1 MATSNNFDATDMVVT
16 TDDIERLAHAKML
29 PKVTTFYR
37 DGADQQQ
44 TIAENLLAFKR
55 LRLLPRVMRDV
66 STIDTECTLLGQR
79 LSMPVGIS
87 PTALQKMAHPDGESA
102 TARAAANSGT
112 VMVLSALSTTSMEG
126 RGIPEHPGVSA
137 GFQMEVVKDRSVT
150 IDFLSRAE
158 RLGYGAIVLD
168 GRHACIWASCGDCKK
183 PHDLPRAPLDIKI
196 VVTVFLH
203 LIRTKNISFTPNRI
217 FTFKK
222 NLPVMA
228 MCPPK
233 VTYTFFFSLANFEGT
248 NYSHIQGLKESCLE
262 QLRESFDRS
271 LTWDVLAWIK
281 SITKL
286 PVVVKGILT
295 AEDACEAVNHGASAI
310 LVSNH
315 GGRQLDGVPATSCWC
330 NLANH
335 PLKLRKSS
343 WTRKEM
349 LPFTFDADLFPR
361 SKVLATVVRA
371 VRGRCE
377 VYMDGGVRRGT
388 DVIKALALGAR
399 AVFVGRPVIWG
410 LAYNGEEGVK
420 KVLDI
425 FKTELERALALMGK
439 LFHGL
444 LPVDVYDVPLSDIKA
459 GMVIH
464 HDSLKNL
471 LSSELGSLQECPST

>member
-1 MATSNNFDATDMVVT
+1 MATSTNFDATDMVVT

-29 PKVTTFYR
+29 PKVTTFYQ

-102 TARAAANSGT
+102 TARAAANAGT
-112 VMVLSALSTTSMEG
+112 VMVLSALSTTSMEDVACG
-126 RGIPEHPGVSA
+126 APGGVRWL
-137 GFQMEVVKDRSVT
+137 QMEVVKDRSVT

-158 RLGYGAIVLD
+158 RLGYGAIVL
-168 GRHACIWASCGDCKK
+168 
-183 PHDLPRAPLDIKI
+183 
-196 VVTVFLH
+196 TVDMPVFGLRVATVKNRMTYPEH
-203 LIRTKNISFTPNRI
+203 L
-217 FTFKK
+217 
-222 NLPVMA
+222 
-228 MCPPK
+228 C
-233 VTYTFFFSLANFEGT
+233 LANFKGT
-248 NYSHIQGLKESCLE
+248 NYSHTQGLKESCLE

-295 AEDACEAVNHGASAI
+295 GEDACEAVNHGASAI

-315 GGRQLDGVPATSCWC
+315 GGRQLDGVPATI
-330 NLANH
+330 
-335 PLKLRKSS
+335 
-343 WTRKEM
+343 E
-349 LPFTFDADLFPR
+349 
-361 SKVLATVVRA
+361 VLASVVRA

-425 FKTELERALALMGK
+425 FKTELERALALMGCAS
-439 LFHGL
+439 
-444 LPVDVYDVPLSDIKA
+444 LSDIKA

-471 LSSELGSLQECPST
+471 LSTEWASLQECPSS

>member
-1 MATSNNFDATDMVVT
+1 MATQTNSNAPDIVVT
-16 TDDIERLAHAKML
+16 TDDIERLDHAKMP

-44 TIAENLLAFKR
+44 TTAENLLAFKM

-87 PTALQKMAHPDGESA
+87 PTALQKMAHPDVESA

-112 VMVLSALSTTSMEG
+112 VMVLSALSTTSMEDVASG
-126 RGIPEHPGVSA
+126 APGGVRWL
-137 GFQMEVVKDRSVT
+137 QMEVVKDRSVT
-150 IDFLSRAE
+150 IDFSSRAE
-158 RLGYGAIVLD
+158 RLGYGAIVL
-168 GRHACIWASCGDCKK
+168 
-183 PHDLPRAPLDIKI
+183 
-196 VVTVFLH
+196 TVDMPVFGLRVATVKN
-203 LIRTKNISFTPNRI
+203 RTTYP
-217 FTFKK
+217 K
-222 NLPVMA
+222 NL
-228 MCPPK
+228 C
-233 VTYTFFFSLANFEGT
+233 LANFEGT

-286 PVVVKGILT
+286 PVIVKGILT

-315 GGRQLDGVPATSCWC
+315 GGRQLDGVPATI
-330 NLANH
+330 
-335 PLKLRKSS
+335 
-343 WTRKEM
+343 E
-349 LPFTFDADLFPR
+349 
-361 SKVLATVVRA
+361 VLASVVRA

-425 FKTELERALALMGK
+425 FKTELERALALMGCAS
-439 LFHGL
+439 
-444 LPVDVYDVPLSDIKA
+444 LSDIKA

-464 HDSLKNL
+464 HDSLKNI
-471 LSSELGSLQECPST
+471 LSTE